1 MLKYLAG
8 PEIGGGNF
16 LSDTSPEASAAELK
30 ALPAVHHAADD
41 RRRQRRAARQRRAW
55 IAAAEIS
62 SIRAGPFCVTRA
74 PGRLDV
80 MGGIADYSGSLVL
93 ELPLAVATF
102 VAVQAQDA
110 PELVIESGDAGNER
124 VTVPLADIVPDEPL
138 AYPEA
143 RARLTGDPRRAWA
156 AYIAGAPVV
165 LQREYGY
172 RLRQGARVLVRSDVP
187 IGKGVSSSAALDVAA
202 FEALAALAGGDLFL
216 SEREVALAAQKVEN
230 LVVGAPCGVMDQMT
244 AACGRS
250 GHLLELLC
258 QPAEVIGH
266 VPLPPAL
273 EVFGI
278 DSGIRHA
285 VSGADY
291 GSVRAAAFMGYR
303 IVADVAGLATRVL
316 APGRVAIE
324 DGLFGGYLANV
335 PAAEWRQHYR
345 DAVPETMTGREFL
358 ARFAGSTDGA
368 TTIDPERR
376 YALRAATEHPV
387 FEHDRVRR
395 FRALLADGA
404 AGEGAAAGLGQ
415 LMYESHA
422 SYSAC
427 GLGSDGTDRLVELV
441 REGGPAAGLFG
452 AKITGGGSGGTVAVL
467 AARGQRQAVEAIAR
481 RYQQETGRDA
491 TIFAGSS
498 SGARAFGVHRLDP
511 SP

>member
-1 MLKYLAG
+1 MTDGDDDAQLAG
-8 PEIGGGNF
+8 
-16 LSDTSPEASAAELK
+16 A
-30 ALPAVHHAADD
+30 H
-41 RRRQRRAARQRRAW
+41 AW
-55 IAAAEIS
+55 IAARGDFFDPRRPIL
-62 SIRAGPFCVTRA
+62 FTRA
-74 PGRLDV
+74 PGRLDL

-124 VTVPLADIVPDEPL
+124 VAIPLADVVPDEPL

-143 RARLTGDPRRAWA
+143 RARLTGNRTGAWA
-156 AYIAGAPVV
+156 AYVAGALVV
-165 LQREYGY
+165 LHREYGY
-172 RLRQGARVLVRSDVP
+172 RLRHGARVLVRSDVP

-202 FEALAALAGGDLFL
+202 FEALAALAGSDLLL

-266 VPLPPAL
+266 VPLPPSL

-303 IVADVAGLATRVL
+303 IVADAAGLAARVVG
-316 APGRVAIE
+316 PGRVTME
-324 DGLFGGYLANV
+324 DGVFGGYLANV
-335 PAAEWRQHYR
+335 PAAAWRQRYR
-345 DAVPETMTGREFL
+345 DTVPETMTGREFL
-358 ARFAGSTDGA
+358 ARFAGSTDVA

-376 YALRAATEHPV
+376 YAVRAATEHPV
-387 FEHDRVRR
+387 LEHDRVRR

-404 AGEGAAAGLGQ
+404 AGEGAGARLGQ

-441 REGGPAAGLFG
+441 REAGPAAGLHG

-467 AARGQRQAVEAIAR
+467 AAAGKRAVVDEIAR
-481 RYQQETGRDA
+481 RYASETGRDA

-498 SGARAFGVHRLDP
+498 SGARAFGVHRLDA

>member
-1 MLKYLAG
+1 MTGGDNDAQLAG
-8 PEIGGGNF
+8 
-16 LSDTSPEASAAELK
+16 A
-30 ALPAVHHAADD
+30 
-41 RRRQRRAARQRRAW
+41 RAW
-55 IAAAEIS
+55 IAS
-62 SIRAGPFCVTRA
+62 RGDFFDPRRPVLVTRA

-102 VAVQAQDA
+102 VAVQAHDA
-110 PELVIESGDAGNER
+110 PELVIESGDAGTER
-124 VTVPLADIVPDEPL
+124 VAIPLADIVPDEPL
-138 AYPEA
+138 GYPAA
-143 RARLTGDPRRAWA
+143 RARLTGDPRWAWA

-202 FEALAALAGGDLFL
+202 FEALAALAGLTIDDRAL
-216 SEREVALAAQKVEN
+216 ALAAQTVEN

-266 VPLPPAL
+266 VPLPPTL

-291 GSVRAAAFMGYR
+291 GSVRTAAFMGYR
-303 IVADVAGLATRVL
+303 VVADAAGLATRVV

-324 DGLFGGYLANV
+324 DALFGGYLANV
-335 PAAEWRQHYR
+335 PAAAWRERYR

-358 ARFAGSTDGA
+358 ARFAGSTDTA

-395 FRALLADGA
+395 FRALLADSA
-404 AGEGAAAGLGQ
+404 AGEDTGTRLGQ

-427 GLGSDGTDRLVELV
+427 GLGSDGTDRLVDLV
-441 REGGPAAGLFG
+441 REAGPAAGLFG

-467 AARGQRQAVEAIAR
+467 AAAGKRAVVDEIAR
-481 RYQQETGRDA
+481 RYGQETGRDA

-498 SGARAFGVHRLDP
+498 SGARAFGVHRLEP
-511 SP
+511 AP